1 MKKNQVSVFYGFW
14 FRLNSWLFLTWFQFK
29 TVWKDQKK
37 NSEWQRR
44 WGNVAL
50 FLVVT
55 VVLFLKLK
63 PILTQL
69 G

>member
-1 MKKNQVSVFYGFW
+1 MVFYFVLTCDYFW
-14 FRLNSWLFLTWFQFK
+14 LDFNLKLFEK
-29 TVWKDQKK
+29 IKK

>member
-1 MKKNQVSVFYGFW
+1 MVFDFVLTRDYFW
-14 FRLNSWLFLTWFQFK
+14 LDFNLKLFEK
-29 TVWKDQKK
+29 IKKK
-37 NSEWQRR
+37 NSQWQRR

-63 PILTQL
+63 PLFTQL

>member
-1 MKKNQVSVFYGFW
+1 MAFDFVLIRDYFWLDFNLKLFEKIKK
-14 FRLNSWLFLTWFQFK
+14 K
-29 TVWKDQKK
+29 
-37 NSEWQRR
+37 SEWQRR

-63 PILTQL
+63 PLLTQL

>member
-1 MKKNQVSVFYGFW
+1 MAFDFVLIRDYFW
-14 FRLNSWLFLTWFQFK
+14 LDFNLKLFEK
-29 TVWKDQKK
+29 IQKK
-37 NSEWQRR
+37 NSQWQRR

-63 PILTQL
+63 PLFTQL

>member
-1 MKKNQVSVFYGFW
+1 MAFDFVLIRDYFW
-14 FRLNSWLFLTWFQFK
+14 LDFNLKLFEK
-29 TVWKDQKK
+29 IKKK
-37 NSEWQRR
+37 NSQWQRR

-63 PILTQL
+63 PLFTQL

>member
-1 MKKNQVSVFYGFW
+1 MAFDFVLIRDYFW
-14 FRLNSWLFLTWFQFK
+14 LDFNLKLFEK
-29 TVWKDQKK
+29 IKK
-37 NSEWQRR
+37 NSECQRR

-63 PILTQL
+63 PLFTQL